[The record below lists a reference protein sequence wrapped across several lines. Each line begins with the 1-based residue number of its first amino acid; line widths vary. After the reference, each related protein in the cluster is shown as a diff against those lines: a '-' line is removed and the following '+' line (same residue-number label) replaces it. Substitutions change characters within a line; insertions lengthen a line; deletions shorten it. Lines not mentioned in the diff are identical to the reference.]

1 MKRFSTVYRA
11 IIFAVLGATALFA
24 ANGKAPQFPSG
35 KQTLWYLPQDN
46 LDAKTYANFPNELF
60 MNLSADLSEIGYTLR
75 NYSAKDSLSRS
86 VLSRD
91 NLCMYVHLGDSVIG
105 REPGPGVIAIDLC
118 KMGELAA
125 ARSNPSVFRPLLSLA
140 YSPDD
145 PASFRSVL
153 VKKIVENLRTQY
165 ICNVIIT
172 SEPSGVRVKTQN
184 SLIDLTPL
192 EWIVPVG
199 TLHVQCVKDKYIVLN
214 KDLLFAKPGSYSYFF
229 QMKKKQFYNSG
240 FFYPALA
247 VLASSAVCYYFDNY
261 YYGRYSRLGKPD
273 YSNSPG
279 SFPELFQKAK
289 NFENA
294 SVVTLA
300 SGCCLLG
307 LTFCF

>member
-11 IIFAVLGATALFA
+11 SIFAVWGATALFA

-35 KQTLWYLPQDN
+35 KQTLWYLPQEN
-46 LDAKTYANFPNELF
+46 LDAKIYANFSNELF
-60 MNLSADLSEIGYTLR
+60 GNLSADLSEIGYTLR
-75 NYSAKDSLSRS
+75 NYSAKDSLTRS

-91 NLCMYVHLGDSVIG
+91 NLCMYVHLGDPFIG
-105 REPGPGVIAIDLC
+105 REPGPVVIAIDLC
-118 KMGELAA
+118 KMGELSAA
-125 ARSNPSVFRPLLSLA
+125 QSNPSIFRPLISLS

-172 SEPSGVRVKTQN
+172 SEPSGVRVRTQN

-199 TLHVQCVKDKYIVLN
+199 TLHIQCAKDKYLILN
-214 KDLLFAKPGSYSYFF
+214 RDLLFAKPGSYSYFF

-247 VLASSAVCYYFDNY
+247 VLASSAVCYYFDSY
-261 YYGRYSRLGKPD
+261 YYGRYSRLGKSD
-273 YSNSPG
+273 FSNSPG